1 MRDHDAAGHKLRG
14 VLEQLLSVAL
24 ALGLAS
30 LVLLLT
36 GYDATGVVASIGR
49 SFTADLGGTIRWA
62 TPLIL
67 TGLGTCI
74 AFRGRVWNIGLDGQI
89 YLGAIFSAWIGL
101 GLVSQLPAIV
111 AIPLVLLSSMFGG
124 LLWAAIPGLLRVLW
138 GAPEI
143 ITTIILI
150 PVAELLTDWVV
161 LGPLRGNA
169 AVAAT
174 LATNPLGQQLWL
186 VSPVAGSQANIGFL
200 IAVSMALLTA
210 LFLFRST
217 YGYELAMLGES
228 PRFSFFGGID
238 NPRVFMRAM
247 LMSGALGGL
256 AGGLEVLG
264 VVHRLAMRFNPGLG
278 FDGIAVS
285 LVASNQPLAIV
296 ASGVFFGALRTGG
309 NNLQRLTDTPRD
321 IVSIVSAVVI
331 LAVTARIGQRLIRA
345 MPRVTAARAVRLED
359 TA

>member
-1 MRDHDAAGHKLRG
+1 M
-14 VLEQLLSVAL
+14 VLLVTGYDPL
-24 ALGLAS
+24 AVVAS
-30 LVLLLT
+30 LV
-36 GYDATGVVASIGR
+36 R
-49 SFTADLGGTIRWA
+49 SFMSDLGGTVRWA

-67 TGLGTCI
+67 TGLGTCV

-89 YLGAIFSAWIGL
+89 YVGAIFASAVGL
-101 GLVSQLPAIV
+101 GFASHLPAAVGVSVVLVS
-111 AIPLVLLSSMFGG
+111 SMLGG
-124 LLWAAIPGLLRVLW
+124 LIWAAIPSLLRVVW

-150 PVAELLTDWVV
+150 RVAELMTDWVV
-161 LGPLRGNA
+161 LGPLKGSP

-174 LATNPLGQQLWL
+174 LSTNPIDQQLWL
-186 VSPVAGSQANIGFL
+186 PSPFPGTQATIGFL
-200 IAVSMALLTA
+200 IAGAMALVTTV
-210 LFLFRST
+210 FLFRST

-228 PRFSFFGGID
+228 PRFSFYGGID

-247 LMSGALGGL
+247 LASGALGGL

-285 LVASNQPLAIV
+285 LVAGNHPLAV
-296 ASGVFFGALRTGG
+296 VLSGIFFGALRTGG

-331 LAVTARIGQRLIRA
+331 LAITARIGDRVVRA
-345 MPRVTAARAVRLED
+345 LVRRTGAGVQPSSLQH
-359 TA
+359 

>member
-1 MRDHDAAGHKLRG
+1 
-14 VLEQLLSVAL
+14 
-24 ALGLAS
+24 
-30 LVLLLT
+30 
-36 GYDATGVVASIGR
+36 VVASIVR

-89 YLGAIFSAWIGL
+89 YLGAIFASWIGL
-101 GLVSQLPAIV
+101 GLASQLPPTL
-111 AIPLVLLSSMFGG
+111 AIPLVLLGSMLGG
-124 LLWAAIPGLLRVLW
+124 LVWAAIPGLLRVVW

-174 LATNPLGQQLWL
+174 LATNPLDQQLWL
-186 VSPVAGSQANIGFL
+186 VSPFAGSQANIGFL
-200 IAVSMALLTA
+200 IAVSMALVTA
-210 LFLFRST
+210 VFLFRST
-217 YGYELAMLGES
+217 YGYELAMMGES
-228 PRFSFFGGID
+228 PRFAFFGGID

-247 LMSGALGGL
+247 LLSGALGGL

-285 LVASNQPLAIV
+285 LVAGNQPLAIV

-331 LAVTARIGQRLIRA
+331 LAVTARIGQRLLSTVLHLPA
-345 MPRVTAARAVRLED
+345 PAAVRLKD
-359 TA
+359 VA